1 MYPIL
6 LRIGSWELRSYGVFV
21 AIALLIGL
29 WWSTREGERR
39 GFSRGVITDF
49 AAATM
54 IAGFIGARLYY
65 VLFSEPQAYRAHPWE
80 IFAVWHGG
88 LAMHG
93 GLLAGLMFAV
103 WYVRRHRLS
112 FLRLGDV
119 VAPGL
124 ILGQT
129 VGQIACLL
137 NGDTYGKPTT
147 LPWALTFTDQHAL
160 APLGV
165 PLHPIQIYELLA
177 YAVVFGIV
185 YRVARAHV
193 ADGTT
198 LATYAIAYG
207 VARFGMEFFR
217 GDPPMLGDVVVPQL
231 VSAGFVLAG
240 LVGLWLIHTPSWRS
254 HEHRRA

>member
-21 AIALLIGL
+21 AIALLVGL
-29 WWSTREGERR
+29 WRSAREGKRR
-39 GFSRGVITDF
+39 GFSRGVINDF
-49 AAATM
+49 AAATV
-54 IAGFIGARLYY
+54 IAGFVGARLYY

-93 GLLAGLMFAV
+93 GLIAGLIVAV

-112 FLRLGDV
+112 FLRLGDA

-137 NGDTYGKPTT
+137 NTYGKPTT
-147 LPWALTFTDQHAL
+147 LPWALTFTDPNAM

-177 YAVVFGIV
+177 YAVVFSIV
-185 YRVARAHV
+185 HRVARSQV

-198 LATYAIAYG
+198 LMTYAIGYG
-207 VARFGMEFFR
+207 IARFSMEFFR
-217 GDPPMLGDVVVPQL
+217 GDPPMFGDIVVSQL
-231 VSAGFVLAG
+231 VSAVLVIAGF
-240 LVGLWLIHTPSWRS
+240 VGLWLIRTPSWWS
-254 HEHRRA
+254 HEHGRA